1 MTDDLQRQLVHDLHD
16 ETAALLAMLEP
27 LRPQDWSTLTPATP
41 WTVLDQVTH
50 LAAFDERQ
58 TMAITDPE
66 GFSTQAAKELA
77 STRNLVDAVR
87 DDFAS
92 MEPSAVFSWFSSVR
106 ATMVEALAS
115 TPPSTRIGWYGP
127 SMGPVSALTARLMET
142 WAHGYDIADALGV
155 TPAPTARLR
164 HIAELAYR
172 ARSFAFSA
180 HDVAMPEAPLR
191 FELTAP
197 DGSTWTIGDDAAVAV
212 VSGPALDLCLLAVQR
227 RHHDDLDLEASN
239 ADAASWL
246 AVAQAFAGPAG
257 PGRAA
262 RRNP

>member
-1 MTDDLQRQLVHDLHD
+1 MTGDLQGQLVDDLRG
-16 ETAALLAMLEP
+16 ETTTLLTMLEP

-58 TMAITDPE
+58 TMAVTSPE
-66 GFSTQAAKELA
+66 AFAAQVAEELA
-77 STRNLVDAVR
+77 GPGNLVDSVR
-87 DDFAS
+87 EACAAMD
-92 MEPSAVFSWFSSVR
+92 PSEVLTWFTIGR
-106 ATMVEALAS
+106 ATMIEALAS
-115 TPPSTRIGWYGP
+115 TPVATRIGWYGP

-155 TPAPTARLR
+155 TPAPTARLH

-172 ARSFAFSA
+172 ARPFAFSA

-197 DGSTWTIGDDAAVAV
+197 DGSTWMIGDDAAVAV

-227 RHHDDLDLEASN
+227 RHRDDLDLEASN